1 MGLIKAA
8 VEAIGSTFGDQWQDL
23 IKCDDMDSDTLMVKR
38 TTPSGQ
44 ISKGSRI
51 IVAPGQ
57 VAVIYDSGAVVDA
70 TAEEGTYTF
79 DASSSPSFFG
89 GQFGAVFKEM
99 WQRFTYN
106 GTPAKE
112 QAVFYFNVKEIL
124 DNKFG
129 TASPIPF
136 QDWSHAIPNQ
146 MTGTLNPLSVKVRC
160 YGKYTFQIFEPSV
173 FMRTYAGT
181 ANIVKKDELTGQMQ
195 SEVIASF
202 QNILNELGN
211 SNHKVPVLELPSNTD
226 EIKTIMDENVFDEPI
241 RNRGIKLV
249 GFVVESVTLDE
260 DSEKKINEY
269 EHNSNS
275 MMQQGRVLNVMETAA
290 GNANGAANGFMGIGM
305 MNMASGGMG
314 TGVMQNAF
322 SSNQGAVATATGK
335 PCPNCG
341 NTVTGKFCTNCGTN
355 VEEATPK
362 ADKVCPNCAKPAAG
376 KFCSECG
383 AEAVS
388 PAAKEEKKCSK
399 CGATLTE
406 NAKFCVECGT
416 AVDASPVTEEPTPVV
431 EPRKCSNCGATL
443 ADDAKFCVECGT
455 ANE

>member
-8 VEAIGSTFGDQWQDL
+8 VGAIGSTLGDQWQDL
-23 IKCDDMDSDTLMVKR
+23 IKCEDMGSDTLMVKK

-44 ISKGSRI
+44 ISKGSNI

-112 QAVFYFNVKEIL
+112 QAVFYFNVKEIM

-146 MTGTLNPLSVKVRC
+146 MTGSLNPLRVKVRC

-173 FMRTYAGT
+173 FMRAFAGT
-181 ANIVKKDELTGQMQ
+181 ADVVTKETLIDQMS

-226 EIKTIMDENVFDEPI
+226 EIKTIMDEKVFDEPI

-260 DSEKKINEY
+260 ESEKKIDEY

-305 MNMASGGMG
+305 MNNMAGGNNIMG
-314 TGVMQNAF
+314 SVF
-322 SSNQGAVATATGK
+322 SQDTENSRVKEPAPEPVPEVEPEPVVAPAPEEKTADEN
-335 PCPNCG
+335 PDLWICG
-341 NTVTGKFCTNCGTN
+341 CGQDNKGKFCVRCGK
-355 VEEATPK
+355 PK
-362 ADKVCPNCAKPAAG
+362 TAAEIKP
-376 KFCSECG
+376 
-383 AEAVS
+383 
-388 PAAKEEKKCSK
+388 
-399 CGATLTE
+399 E
-406 NAKFCVECGT
+406 N
-416 AVDASPVTEEPTPVV
+416 
-431 EPRKCSNCGATL
+431 
-443 ADDAKFCVECGT
+443 
-455 ANE
+455 

>member
-8 VEAIGSTFGDQWQDL
+8 AGAIGGTLGDQWQDL
-23 IKCDDMDSDTLMVKR
+23 IKCDDMGSDTLMVK
-38 TTPSGQ
+38 TTTSSGQ
-44 ISKGSRI
+44 ISKGSNI

-57 VAVIYDSGAVVDA
+57 IAVIYDSGAVVDA

-79 DASSSPSFFG
+79 DASTSPSFFG
-89 GQFGAVFKEM
+89 GDFGAVFKEM

-112 QAVFYFNVKEIL
+112 QAVFYFNKKEIT

-129 TASPIPF
+129 TATPIPF

-146 MTGTLNPLSVKVRC
+146 MTGSINPLSVKVRC
-160 YGKYTFQIFEPSV
+160 YGKYTFQIFEPAV
-173 FMRTYAGT
+173 FMRTFAGT
-181 ANIVKKDELTGQMQ
+181 ADVVKKNDLIEQMS

-211 SNHKVPVLELPSNTD
+211 SKHKVPVLELPSNTD
-226 EIKTIMDENVFDEPI
+226 EIKTIMDEKVFDEPI
-241 RNRGIKLV
+241 RNRGVKLV
-249 GFVVESVTLDE
+249 GFAVESVTLDD
-260 DSEKKINEY
+260 DSQKKIDEY

-322 SSNQGAVATATGK
+322 NSNQNNAQAYDPYAQKEETPVGPAKKCPQCGK
-335 PCPNCG
+335 V
-341 NTVTGKFCTNCGTN
+341 VTTKFCPDCGVEA
-355 VEEATPK
+355 VEE
-362 ADKVCPNCAKPAAG
+362 KPA
-376 KFCSECG
+376 E
-383 AEAVS
+383 
-388 PAAKEEKKCSK
+388 
-399 CGATLTE
+399 
-406 NAKFCVECGT
+406 
-416 AVDASPVTEEPTPVV
+416 PVGE
-431 EPRKCSNCGATL
+431 KCSNCGAVVAEGAKFCTECGTAVEAQKEEATAPAEPEVKKCSNCGAEL
-443 ADDAKFCVECGT
+443 PEGAKFCVECGT
-455 ANE
+455 ANA